1 MAPETSPEPGPKLFP
16 AAPVQSDAAGGVEGP
31 VQSGVEGADPQPE
44 LFYIPYERFLADVE
58 ALALQLEPDDWR
70 PDFLVGIGRGG
81 LVPAAYLSH
90 RLDVAM
96 LSVDHS
102 SGEPGFAGE
111 LLDKLAAKIRDGRYI
126 LIVDDIN
133 DSGST
138 ITFLRDAIEAKS
150 GDGAKLRVAVLV
162 NNIRSK
168 AKAEYWGTQLDRDVD
183 KRWFVFPWE
192 ALASPETLIGAAA
205 EVPERLA

>member
-1 MAPETSPEPGPKLFP
+1 M
-16 AAPVQSDAAGGVEGP
+16 
-31 VQSGVEGADPQPE
+31 QPD
-44 LFYIPYERFLADVE
+44 LFYIDHERFLADLETVARRIE
-58 ALALQLEPDDWR
+58 ADGWR
-70 PDFLVGIGRGG
+70 PDYLVGIGRGG

-90 RLDVAM
+90 RTGIAM

-102 SGEPGFAGE
+102 SGEPGFADE
-111 LLDKLAAKIRDGRYI
+111 LLAKLAAKMRASMNL

-138 ITFLRDAIEAKS
+138 IAFLRDAIAAY
-150 GDGAKLRVAVLV
+150 GGIADRLRIAVLL
-162 NNIRSK
+162 NNRSSR
-168 AKAEYWGTQLDRDVD
+168 ARADYWSEEIDRAHD

-192 ALASPETLIGAAA
+192 AVAPREDLVSAAN

>member
-1 MAPETSPEPGPKLFP
+1 MADEP
-16 AAPVQSDAAGGVEGP
+16 Q
-31 VQSGVEGADPQPE
+31 
-44 LFYIPYERFLADVE
+44 LFYIAYEDFLRGVE
-58 ALALQLEPDDWR
+58 ALAQRLESDRWQPDYI
-70 PDFLVGIGRGG
+70 VGIGRGG

-90 RLDVAM
+90 RTGIAM

-102 SGEPGFAGE
+102 SGEAGFADE
-111 LLDKLAAKIRDGRYI
+111 LLVKLAAKSKDGRRI

-138 ITFLRDAIEAKS
+138 IAHLRTSIEAH
-150 GDGAKLRVAVLV
+150 GGASDEVRVAVLI
-162 NNIRSK
+162 NNVRSR
-168 AKAEYWGTQLDRDVD
+168 AAAEYAAEEIDRRDD

-192 ALASPETLIGAAA
+192 AVAPRETLKDEAQ